1 MEVLTLERTL
11 TELDHVRITN
21 LVHRHKGGKP
31 AASAALPIERVLDEA
46 DIVHWRQMPPD
57 VVTMHSLVLLK
68 DTCSGACN
76 ELRLCYPDE
85 ADASAGCVSVL
96 SPVGWSLLGQK
107 VGTLVRWPTPSGVEG
122 EGEILDVLFQPEA
135 SGDPAM

>member
-1 MEVLTLERTL
+1 MEALLLERTL

-31 AASAALPIERVLDEA
+31 RFSAELPIERVLDDAE
-46 DIVHWRQMPPD
+46 IVHWRQVPPD

-68 DTCSGACN
+68 DLRSGARS
-76 ELRLCYPDE
+76 ELKLCYPAE
-85 ADASAGCVSVL
+85 ANASAGCVSVL

-107 VGTLVRWPTPSGVEG
+107 VGAIVRWPTPSGDEG
-122 EGEILDVLFQPEA
+122 EGEIVDILFQPEA
-135 SGDPAM
+135 SGEPAM